1 MGVQDRDWYRDAARE
16 RERGRPR
23 YSTRSGRTAG
33 GGNWWAIVKFVV
45 AVCVIAAGVFYAT
58 RHFSDSKHVSEFPA
72 SGDAYWYAHVDP
84 AASARLTIRAPT
96 GAVGDNYV
104 VRLSEW
110 ETRRATVLVPIRPG
124 ETATV
129 QVPLGRYRVAIA
141 NGRRWLGP
149 ERLFGLS
156 SNLREAV
163 DPMEFYRV
171 GNVTT
176 GHTISLDST
185 MNGNM
190 PTQPVTR

>member
-23 YSTRSGRTAG
+23 YPARGSRTAA
-33 GGNWWAIVKFVV
+33 GGNWWAILKF
-45 AVCVIAAGVFYAT
+45 ALAGCLIAAAAFSAT
-58 RHFSDSKHVSEFPA
+58 TRFSDSKYETPFPA
-72 SGDAYWYAHVDP
+72 SGDAYWYLNVDP
-84 AASARLTIRAPT
+84 TASAGLTVRSPT
-96 GAVGDNYV
+96 AVGDNYV
-104 VRLSEW
+104 VRLSNW
-110 ETRRATVLVPIRPG
+110 ETRRPTVLVPVRPG

-129 QVPLGRYRVAIA
+129 QVPLDRYWVTMA
-141 NGRRWLGP
+141 NGRRWLGQ
-149 ERLFGLS
+149 ERLFGHS

-176 GHTISLDST
+176 GHTIALDST

-190 PTQPVTR
+190 PTQPAAR